1 MLEEFKKFAMRGN
14 VVDMAVGIVIGAAF
28 GKIVTSFVNDV
39 LMPPLGK
46 LMGGVDFSNLFINLG
61 SESYSSLA
69 AAQAAG
75 AATLNYGVFINTVLD
90 FLIVAFAIFMVI
102 KAMNRLKTAEPP
114 KAPDTRPCPQ
124 CLSDIPIAAKR
135 CKFCT
140 SQLD

>member
-1 MLEEFKKFAMRGN
+1 MFEEFKKFAMRGN

-61 SESYSSLA
+61 SEHYPSLA

-75 AATLNYGVFINTVLD
+75 AATLNYGMFINTVLD
-90 FLIVAFAIFMVI
+90 FTIVAFAIFMLV
-102 KAMNRLKTAEPP
+102 KGMNKLQRAEPP
-114 KAPDTRPCPQ
+114 KAPDTRTCPQ
-124 CLSDIPIAAKR
+124 CMSEIPIAAKR

-140 SQLD
+140 SQVD

>member
-1 MLEEFKKFAMRGN
+1 MLDEFKKFAMRGN

-61 SESYSSLA
+61 SEQFPSLA

-75 AATLNYGVFINTVLD
+75 AATLNYGIFINTVLD

-102 KAMNRLKTAEPP
+102 KAMNKLKTEEPP
-114 KAPDTRPCPQ
+114 QAPNTKSCPQ
-124 CLSDIPIAAKR
+124 CMSEIPIAAKR

-140 SQLD
+140 SQIG